1 MPKRILI
8 SNIGNRNFLYKGKD
22 FWSWKGEIKVEKPE
36 ILPEN
41 INLKEDFFSFTQ
53 YLWNQYEVEE
63 KHIKPNIINTLI
75 DDYQAEIEIVI
86 LLSSDQPLD
95 TRKNQDTLYEGKFLQ
110 KKLSE
115 QYPAIHFINLV
126 IEWESGEKI
135 KIVDNDALLRWYRD
149 KIVQFRDSFPN
160 HNFIVCDAGG
170 TPQQKGTL
178 KIMTEYLL
186 EKEKFS
192 VYYVSQEKNNSSAL
206 ELVPQIEYRRVIDGE
221 QIRSLIAHLEYKGAY
236 NLYTQYNPSANE
248 GRLAKLLQFAY
259 YRSQKLERD
268 ADKYASAFEGGN
280 FKERKA
286 VGTYKDWMQDLISR
300 QTHFRACELL
310 SLVQKNKNIEDY
322 TATVLLLSQFIE
334 TYVNGVMTHHFGY
347 SDNYTDTKKAITY
360 HAKRRFANVA
370 MHYGND
376 MIIDGIPTRI
386 LICQNCEIAEHQQ
399 LISYFTAFYYHING
413 KRNKD
418 YSLDTLRN
426 GAAHEGKGIT
436 KTQFDRITNIYD
448 ALKCFYDT
456 FELPSENIYDTMNKQ
471 IRNLL

>member
-22 FWSWKGEIKVEKPE
+22 FWSWKGEMSVEKPDL
-36 ILPEN
+36 IEN
-41 INLKEDFFSFTQ
+41 KSDFFAFTQ

-75 DDYQAEIEIVI
+75 DDYQAEIEVVI

-115 QYPAIHFINLV
+115 QYPAIHFIDFV

-135 KIVDNDALLRWYRD
+135 KVVDNDALLRWYRD

-192 VYYVSQEKNNSSAL
+192 VYYVSQEKSNSSTL

-221 QIRSLIAHLEYKGAY
+221 QIRSLISHVEYKGAY
-236 NLYTQYNPSANE
+236 NLYTQCNPSANE
-248 GRLAKLLQFAY
+248 GRLAKLLLFAY
-259 YRSQKLERD
+259 YRSQKLEKD

-286 VGTYKDWMQDLISR
+286 LGEYNDWMQDLIST

-322 TATVLLLSQFIE
+322 TAAVLLLSQFIE
-334 TYVNGVMTHHFGY
+334 TYINGVINRYFGY
-347 SDNYTDTKKAITY
+347 SNNYEESKRQIMEE
-360 HAKRRFANVA
+360 AKIDFPNVLA
-370 MHYGND
+370 HFGNR
-376 MIIDGIPTRI
+376 MVIDGIPTRI
-386 LICQNCEIAEHQQ
+386 LICQNCEIAEHKA
-399 LISYFTAFYYHING
+399 LIQYFTAFYKHLNSNLT
-413 KRNKD
+413 RD

-436 KTQFDRITNIYD
+436 KTQFERIVNIEA
-448 ALKCFYDT
+448 ALAYFYQVMD
-456 FELPSENIYDTMNKQ
+456 LPAENIYDTMNKQ
-471 IRNLL
+471 IRGLL